1 MSAAVE
7 QATASAGLPSSAHV
21 IGSKTLGGA
30 ERFYLRLLDALH
42 ERGARVEALL
52 RRGSEV
58 VAHVPPGVPVV
69 ETPMRTVWDPWS
81 RHCLAKALNAVKPDI
96 VQTYMGRATRLT
108 RLPRGSRPVH
118 VARLGGYYKLDGYR
132 HAHAWIGNTEGV
144 CDYLVQQGI
153 PASRVFHIGNFI
165 DPPPPV
171 APGASKS
178 LRAASGIPA
187 DATVLVTAGRFV
199 PVKGLEF
206 LLRAFAQLPA
216 ALRDRPLWLVLVGDG
231 PLRESLRGLAIQLGV
246 DARITWTGWQ
256 TQPGPYY
263 AMADLVVFP
272 SLPAEALG
280 NVILEAWAWGKPL
293 VTTSFHGAREITH
306 HGEDAWRVPCEDA
319 EALAEG
325 IRVVLADDRLATA
338 LAQAG
343 AARVREAFSRPAVV
357 NRYLEL
363 YRTLLGH

>member
-1 MSAAVE
+1 MSGAAAHR
-7 QATASAGLPSSAHV
+7 ATDVVLPSSAHV

-42 ERGARVEALL
+42 ERGARVDALL

-81 RHCLAKALNAVKPDI
+81 RHCLAKALHAVKPDI

-132 HAHAWIGNTEGV
+132 HAHAWIGNTQGV
-144 CDYLVQQGI
+144 CDYLVQQGM

-165 DPPPPV
+165 DLPAPV
-171 APGASKS
+171 EPDASER
-178 LRAASGIPA
+178 LRVAKGIPA

-199 PVKGLEF
+199 PVKGVEF

-216 ALRDRPLWLVLVGDG
+216 AVRDRPLWLLLVGDG
-231 PLRESLRGLAIQLGV
+231 PLRERLRGLANQLGV
-246 DARITWTGWQ
+246 DDRITWTGWQ

-272 SLPAEALG
+272 SLPPEALG

-293 VTTSFHGAREITH
+293 VTTRFHGAREITR
-306 HGEDAWRVPCEDA
+306 HGEDAWQVPCEDA
-319 EALAEG
+319 EALADG
-325 IRVVLADDRLATA
+325 ILVVLADDRLATA

-343 AARVREAFSRPAVV
+343 AARVRERFSRPAVV
-357 NRYLEL
+357 NQYLEL

>member
-1 MSAAVE
+1 MG
-7 QATASAGLPSSAHV
+7 ASTTSQWSPS
-21 IGSKTLGGA
+21 
-30 ERFYLRLLDALH
+30 
-42 ERGARVEALL
+42 
-52 RRGSEV
+52 
-58 VAHVPPGVPVV
+58 
-69 ETPMRTVWDPWS
+69 
-81 RHCLAKALNAVKPDI
+81 
-96 VQTYMGRATRLT
+96 
-108 RLPRGSRPVH
+108 
-118 VARLGGYYKLDGYR
+118 
-132 HAHAWIGNTEGV
+132 
-144 CDYLVQQGI
+144 GI

>member
-7 QATASAGLPSSAHV
+7 RATPSADLPSSAHV

-42 ERGARVEALL
+42 ARGAKVDALL

-81 RHCLAKALNAVKPDI
+81 RHCLTKAIGTRKPDI

-108 RLPRGSRPVH
+108 HLPRAGRPVH

-132 HAHAWIGNTEGV
+132 HAHAWIGNTRGV
-144 CDYLVQQGI
+144 CDYLVQQGM
-153 PASRVFHIGNFI
+153 PADRVFHIANFI
-165 DPPPPV
+165 DLPPPV
-171 APGASKS
+171 EPGGSAM
-178 LRAASGIPA
+178 LRSANGIPA

-206 LLRAFAQLPA
+206 LLSAFAQLPA
-216 ALRDRPLWLVLVGDG
+216 VIHGRPLWLVLVGDG
-231 PLRESLRGLAIQLGV
+231 PLREALRTLAARLGV
-246 DARITWTGWQ
+246 DGRTTWTGWQ

-280 NVILEAWAWGKPL
+280 NVILEAWAYGKPL
-293 VTTSFHGAREITH
+293 VTTSFHGAREITR

-319 EALAEG
+319 AALAEG
-325 IRVVLADDRLATA
+325 IRVVAADDGLATA

-343 AARVREAFSRPAVV
+343 AKRVREAFSRPAVV
-357 NRYLEL
+357 NQYLEL
-363 YRTLLGH
+363 YRTLLGQ